1 MMEKKKKTRRKCRH
15 MTRRWLVVV
24 VVVCCCGGVAA
35 AAYEV
40 SELGELMPWLGS
52 GWNRGESG
60 ARARTTADACGQ
72 ALGAFDRTAEC
83 LFFGEP
89 STASLVI

>member
-1 MMEKKKKTRRKCRH
+1 MENKVGDDGEERKNQTQ
-15 MTRRWLVVV
+15 MSSYDAKMVGGG
-24 VVVCCCGGVAA
+24 CGCLLL
-35 AAYEV
+35 YEV